1 MQQRFEQLRS
11 GFERTIN
18 WNKYQSKVL
27 TKRQKQHL
35 DFLTDP
41 SFQGVQKKK
50 NGGQLVHTGYYLS
63 KLEIKDYS
71 DKPVKSDVKTYD
83 NIR

>member
-1 MQQRFEQLRS
+1 MKSFNKKTKPTFRFLNWSKFSRS
-11 GFERTIN
+11 IE
-18 WNKYQSKVL
+18 
-27 TKRQKQHL
+27 
-35 DFLTDP
+35 
-41 SFQGVQKKK
+41 KK

>member
-27 TKRQKQHL
+27 TKRQNQHL

-50 NGGQLVHTGYYLS
+50 MEGNQYTQDIIS
-63 KLEIKDYS
+63 QNQK
-71 DKPVKSDVKTYD
+71 
-83 NIR
+83 

>member
-1 MQQRFEQLRS
+1 MQKRFEQLRS
-11 GFERTIN
+11 GFKRTIN

-27 TKRQKQHL
+27 AKRQNQHL

-41 SFQGVQKKK
+41 SFQGVQKK